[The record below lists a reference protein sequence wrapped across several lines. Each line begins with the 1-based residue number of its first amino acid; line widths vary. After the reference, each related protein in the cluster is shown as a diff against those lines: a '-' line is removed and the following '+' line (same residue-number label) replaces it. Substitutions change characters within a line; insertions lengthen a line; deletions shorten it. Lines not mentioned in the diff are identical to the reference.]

1 QNMIHQNLGEIYQ
14 NIGNNNS
21 VRQNMVHNI
30 IYQNPEVIYHNV
42 SNNNYAHQNMF
53 HNYPIH

>member
-1 QNMIHQNLGEIYQ
+1 MIHQNLGEIYQ

-30 IYQNPEVIYHNV
+30 IYQNPEVIYHNK
-42 SNNNYAHQNMF
+42 
-53 HNYPIH
+53 

>member
-1 QNMIHQNLGEIYQ
+1 MIHQNLGEIYQ

-42 SNNNYAHQNMF
+42 NVGDNNSVQQNVWF
-53 HNYPIH
+53 II